1 MTGTAFQKIKI
12 KGYKNTWSAF
22 DSAEIDDIEYLIFK
36 NDQLGN
42 KTCYL
47 VCRVDGEA
55 LVLICETFDD
65 IITAL
70 EDAEVIQ

>member
-12 KGYKNTWSAF
+12 KGYKKTWSVF
-22 DSAEIDDIEYLIFK
+22 DSAEVDGAEYLIFE
-36 NDQLGN
+36 NDYWGDE
-42 KTCYL
+42 TCYL
-47 VCRVDGEA
+47 VCRVEGDA

-70 EDAEVIQ
+70 EDAEVIK

>member
-1 MTGTAFQKIKI
+1 MTRTAFQKIKI

-22 DSAEIDDIEYLIFK
+22 AGAEIDDIEYLIFK

-55 LVLICETFDD
+55 LVLICETFGD
-65 IITAL
+65 ILTAL
-70 EDAEVIQ
+70 TDAEVIK